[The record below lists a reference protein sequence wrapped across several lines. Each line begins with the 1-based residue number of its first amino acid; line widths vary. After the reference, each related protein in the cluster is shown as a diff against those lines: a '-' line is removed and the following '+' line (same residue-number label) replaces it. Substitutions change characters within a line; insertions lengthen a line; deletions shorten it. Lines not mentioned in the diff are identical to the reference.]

1 MTSANLGGGGELIG
15 DYENRE
21 SETIQQ
27 TALKNILIMQKKKNK
42 VKLNPNKLCFNKG
55 GNLDFQVFPK
65 KIS

>member
-27 TALKNILIMQKKKNK
+27 TAFKNILIMRKEKKIKLNWTQISFALIKGESGLSGFSQKK
-42 VKLNPNKLCFNKG
+42 
-55 GNLDFQVFPK
+55 
-65 KIS
+65 